1 MAARVHLHV
10 ALEGDHEPIRGT
22 LTDSDGTR
30 HDFTG
35 WLELMSALDAA
46 YDGPSGWCSDPAAD
60 GHREPSVEP
69 SP

>member
-1 MAARVHLHV
+1 MAARVNLHV
-10 ALEGDHEPIRGT
+10 ALERDHEPIRGT
-22 LTDSDGTR
+22 LTGSDGTP

-46 YDGPSGWCSDPAAD
+46 HDRASDGRSEPAAD